1 MRNNKDF
8 RMTERHQLSA
18 LLLIA
23 LAAAASPAHA
33 QEDGESAEKRTRIIL
48 GPQLS
53 PSWPGADKFSVGPY
67 IDVTRTR
74 DSEFEYEA
82 PDESFGQPLV
92 HTGDFAFGPA
102 LGFIGKRKASDI
114 GADLP
119 KVGFTIEAGAFAQAY
134 LTPALRIRAEGRKGL
149 SGHKGWTGEIS
160 ADYIARQ
167 GDDWLFSIGPRVTLG
182 DAKYHRAYFGVT
194 PAAATTSGL
203 PAFDP
208 GGGVQ
213 SVGFTAGYLRQISRH
228 WGIAVYG
235 RYDRLVGDA
244 ADSPVT
250 RELGSRSQPSAG
262 VALSYTFGGNR

>member
-1 MRNNKDF
+1 
-8 RMTERHQLSA
+8 MTQPKRLPA
-18 LLLIA
+18 LLFVA
-23 LAAAASPAHA
+23 LAAVTVPANA
-33 QEDGESAEKRTRIIL
+33 QEESETGEKRTRIIL

-53 PSWPGADKFSVGPY
+53 PSWPGADKFGVGPY

-92 HTGDFAFGPA
+92 HTGSFAFGPA
-102 LGFIGKRKASDI
+102 FGFIGKRKASDI

-119 KVGFTIEAGAFAQAY
+119 KVGFTVEAGGFAQAY
-134 LTPALRIRAEGRKGL
+134 LTPSLRVRVEGRKGL
-149 SGHKGWTGEIS
+149 SGHKGWAGEIS
-160 ADYIARQ
+160 ADYIARR

-194 PAAATTSGL
+194 PEAAAASGL
-203 PAFDP
+203 PAYDP
-208 GGGVQ
+208 DGGVQ
-213 SVGFTAGYLRQISRH
+213 SVGVTAGYHRMLGRS

-250 RELGSRSQPSAG
+250 RQLGSRSQPSVG
-262 VALSYTFGGNR
+262 VALSYTFGGGR

>member
-1 MRNNKDF
+1 
-8 RMTERHQLSA
+8 MTERRKSAA

-23 LAAAASPAHA
+23 LAMSAVPAQA
-33 QEDGESAEKRTRIIL
+33 QEADTGGERRTRIIL

-53 PSWPGADKFSVGPY
+53 PSWPGADKYSVGPY
-67 IDVTRTR
+67 VDVSRTR
-74 DSEFEYEA
+74 NSQFEFEA
-82 PDESFGQPLV
+82 PDESFGSPLI
-92 HTGDFAFGPA
+92 HSGNFAFGPA
-102 LGFIGKRKASDI
+102 FGFIGKRKAADI

-119 KVGFTIEAGAFAQAY
+119 KVGLSIEAGAFGQVN
-134 LTPALRIRAEGRKGL
+134 LTPTLRVRLEGRKGL

-160 ADYIARQ
+160 ADYVARQ

-182 DAKYHRAYFGVT
+182 DAKYMRAYFGVT
-194 PAAATTSGL
+194 PAAAPTSGL
-203 PAFDP
+203 PAYDP

-213 SVGFTAGYLRQISRH
+213 SVGLTAGYHRMLGKR

-250 RELGSRSQPSAG
+250 RQLGSRSQPSG
-262 VALSYTFGGNR
+262 GIALSYTFGGSR